1 MKQAY
6 YSILF
11 AVINSTTSERVSLGL
26 LILAANKVVYK
37 WSKQKLS
44 IVKKLLSKEKYKLI
58 QFGLEQIGASVNLKN
73 QESCKLLPG
82 ALDHAFSEQYLNYLS
97 IYSQNTLQMSG
108 PEIIEAEFTDEMFD
122 LLFNKYIF
130 QVPEEKRFLNDHEDK
145 QFEKVK
151 KVLYPKIK
159 SRVNTDIQ
167 ISTDQI
173 EKLIVP
179 VELNFIGK
187 NGNPVAGKFINF
199 DKRIDLVQNE
209 ISDFVSLIKSFD
221 LMDIK
226 GKYFTVANEPA
237 QTKSKN
243 HHLWSHLRD
252 INVMEFV
259 ATDETDIISDYL
271 TNNNVVPYFEIE
283 ESK

>member
-1 MKQAY
+1 MKHSY
-6 YSILF
+6 FSILF

-26 LILAANKVVYK
+26 LFVAADKVVFN
-37 WSKQKLS
+37 WSKQKLN
-44 IVKKLLSKEKYKLI
+44 IVNKLLSKEKLRLI
-58 QFGLEQIGASVNLKN
+58 QFALKQMEENVNVKN
-73 QESCKLLPG
+73 QESANFLPG

-97 IYSQNTLQMSG
+97 IYSHNTLQIST
-108 PEIIEAEFTDEMFD
+108 PEVIEAEYTDQLFN

-130 QVPEEKRFLNDHEDK
+130 QDPDEKQFLKDHEDE
-145 QFEKVK
+145 QFEQVK

-167 ISTDQI
+167 ISTDQL
-173 EKLIVP
+173 EKLFVP

-199 DKRIDLVQNE
+199 EKRLDLVHNE

-221 LMDIK
+221 LMNQK

-237 QTKSKN
+237 KEKTKN

-252 INVMEFV
+252 INIMEFV
-259 ATDETDIISDYL
+259 TTDETEIISEYV
-271 TNNNVVPYFEIE
+271 TKNNVVPYFEMNE
-283 ESK
+283 TK